1 MATHYQVKTK
11 YTADEIRQIQKYI
24 VMMDI
29 VSLSAPVGDEKENEL
44 GEFILDEGPS
54 VQERIEEDDR
64 RDLLLQVVHE
74 CLSPRE
80 EKVIIELYGLESRE
94 RKTLQQ
100 VGEMFGVTRERI
112 RQIEGKALRK
122 LGWYLRNKKK
132 IKGMEDI

>member
-1 MATHYQVKTK
+1 MATHHQIKTK

-24 VMMDI
+24 IMMDI
-29 VSLSAPVGDEKENEL
+29 VSLSAPVGDEKEHEL

-64 RDLLLQVVHE
+64 RDLLLKVVHD
-74 CLSPRE
+74 CLEPRE

-112 RQIEGKALRK
+112 RQIEAKALRK
-122 LGWYLRNKKK
+122 LRWYLRNKKK